1 MTCDRTGF
9 TSKTISLSPSLVVFA
24 SSYRRTPFTL
34 NGNGNDKQLDLTGN
48 RVIRRGTL
56 NIQFAML
63 TVDSLLI
70 FCMQSS
76 AQLCLYLI
84 KNNYTIMHLI
94 IKLFEI
100 CNSVSKGSQ
109 AGVVNINHA
118 FHLYYKC
125 CMWIEFQSISTWLRG
140 FSPGTPVSSLLKI
153 DSQSNPSGCGAVL
166 QGHTHGPYSG
176 CQGRLS
182 MLSVRP
188 CLSCVVAVLCDGD

>member
-100 CNSVSKGSQ
+100 CNSVSPNLHIFSSFQYELIGCNPWLI
-109 AGVVNINHA
+109 AIARNRIRVIRINSNQE
-118 FHLYYKC
+118 
-125 CMWIEFQSISTWLRG
+125 INSI
-140 FSPGTPVSSLLKI
+140 
-153 DSQSNPSGCGAVL
+153 
-166 QGHTHGPYSG
+166 
-176 CQGRLS
+176 
-182 MLSVRP
+182 
-188 CLSCVVAVLCDGD
+188 